1 MTQESVL
8 VITVDARNAERRIT
22 SLDRTLTELQQS
34 GNEASDSIE
43 QVGDTANQ
51 QTSRMDN
58 LRNSLSSLASEGK
71 TYLAGLAGA
80 AVGSAGALVALA
92 IQTSNAAAEIER
104 LAYLSGTTTTEFQE
118 WAAGAQ
124 AMGID
129 MEKLSDIF
137 KDVQD
142 RVGDFITTGGGEMS
156 DFFKE
161 IATKTEGSAAGALK
175 LAKSMRDLS
184 GAEAL
189 QLYVNKL
196 KEAGVGQ
203 NEMIFYME
211 SMADEA
217 TSLIPLLENGGEGFQ
232 AWAEAARNAGAIMN
246 DETIAAARQLKI
258 ETQLLEMQMAGIKN
272 EFMGGLIPALN
283 QVLSAF
289 TGTSTQALNMRTAGE
304 MLGNTLI
311 GLTKIGMGVAATFD
325 IVGRV
330 IGGTAAAL
338 TSEAVTHQMVIDDI
352 GAGIDEWG
360 KKFNKVNTS
369 VSNDKTMKTLLEVQE
384 RANENARAV
393 GKGALNAKNMKDA
406 LDDSAKSAKKV
417 TDNTAKLKREA
428 EQAAEEVRKIMYQYS
443 SEESQKA
450 IDLQKEI
457 TRLQKYGQTQYIE
470 VAKGRHEEERKLSK
484 MNFEY
489 NLIDFRLSEKEK
501 LKYSFSIKEQEIIAD
516 TKLTD
521 EQTKLKLASLKIQF
535 KQEMFDVE
543 LAKKQRIFEAT
554 EFQYSEM
561 ERIAKRYELE
571 REEISKTHTEAE
583 RNILLQASKSK
594 QQKEMNDLLSQT
606 KEKWKSINDEMMG
619 SSDTSAISDN
629 RVSNLASAQAL
640 FDQEIALAQTAERR
654 EQIWA
659 EHKQRMI
666 NIEADFYGKS
676 QAYQLKQTADTFG
689 ALAGVYLNFE
699 DETSKTYAHIVAIQ
713 KGANLASVIM
723 NSYAAISA
731 AWASAPFP
739 YNLPAVAATTV
750 QTGVLT
756 AAMQAF
762 TPTGF
767 ESGGYTGNMGT
778 KAVAGVVHGQEY
790 VFNAKATKNI
800 GKNNLES
807 LAKTGELPNQKQAQ
821 PTTNIINVFDESEL
835 RNAMATPS
843 GEKIIMN
850 VIKRNRSKL
859 GI

>member
-51 QTSRMDN
+51 QTSRLD
-58 LRNSLSSLASEGK
+58 SLKASVASLVAESK
-71 TYLAGLAGA
+71 AYYVAGA
-80 AVGSAGALVALA
+80 AMAGTITGTAGALVALA

-124 AMGID
+124 AMGVD

-232 AWAEAARNAGAIMN
+232 AWAEAARNAGAIMS

-311 GLTKIGMGVAATFD
+311 GLAKIGMGVAATFD

-338 TSEAVTHQMVIDDI
+338 SSEAVTHQMVIDDI
-352 GAGIDEWG
+352 GASIDEWG
-360 KKFNKVNTS
+360 KKFNKVNDTA
-369 VSNDKTMKTLLEVQE
+369 SNDKMMKTLLETQE
-384 RANENARAV
+384 RANENARAI
-393 GKGALNAKNMKDA
+393 GKGALNAKNMKGA
-406 LDDSAKSAKKV
+406 LGDSAKSAKKV
-417 TDNTAKLKREA
+417 ADNTATLKREA

-470 VAKGRHEEERKLSK
+470 VAKARHEEERKLSK

-489 NLIDFRLSEKEK
+489 GLIDFRLSEEEK
-501 LKYSFSIKEQEIIAD
+501 LKYSFNIKEQEIIAD

-535 KQEMFDVE
+535 KQEMFDIE

-561 ERIAKRYELE
+561 DRIAERYKLE
-571 REEISKTHTEAE
+571 REEIGKTHDLAE
-583 RNILLQASKSK
+583 RNILLQASLAK
-594 QQKEMNDLLSQT
+594 QNKEEAEVKDQ
-606 KEKWKSINDEMMG
+606 
-619 SSDTSAISDN
+619 AITD
-629 RVSNLASAQAL
+629 
-640 FDQEIALAQTAERR
+640 
-654 EQIWA
+654 
-659 EHKQRMI
+659 
-666 NIEADFYGKS
+666 Y
-676 QAYQLKQTADTFG
+676 
-689 ALAGVYLNFE
+689 
-699 DETSKTYAHIVAIQ
+699 
-713 KGANLASVIM
+713 ASV
-723 NSYAAISA
+723 
-731 AWASAPFP
+731 
-739 YNLPAVAATTV
+739 
-750 QTGVLT
+750 
-756 AAMQAF
+756 
-762 TPTGF
+762 
-767 ESGGYTGNMGT
+767 
-778 KAVAGVVHGQEY
+778 
-790 VFNAKATKNI
+790 
-800 GKNNLES
+800 
-807 LAKTGELPNQKQAQ
+807 
-821 PTTNIINVFDESEL
+821 L
-835 RNAMATPS
+835 RF
-843 GEKIIMN
+843 
-850 VIKRNRSKL
+850 
-859 GI
+859 

>member
-34 GNEASDSIE
+34 GNEAADSIE

-338 TSEAVTHQMVIDDI
+338 SSEAVTHQMVIDDI

-360 KKFNKVNTS
+360 KKFDKVNS
-369 VSNDKTMKTLLEVQE
+369 SASNDKMMKTLLEVQE

-470 VAKGRHEEERKLSK
+470 VAKARHEEERKLSK

-489 NLIDFRLSEKEK
+489 SLIDFRLSEKEK

-535 KQEMFDVE
+535 KQEMFDIE

-554 EFQYSEM
+554 EFQYTEM
-561 ERIAKRYELE
+561 DRIAKRYELE
-571 REEISKTHTEAE
+571 REEIGKTHDLAE
-583 RNILLQASKSK
+583 RNILLQASLAK
-594 QQKEMNDLLSQT
+594 QNKEEAEVKDQAITDYASVLGFEENPLIKQFEAIQKMRDLDL
-606 KEKWKSINDEMMG
+606 INE
-619 SSDTSAISDN
+619 
-629 RVSNLASAQAL
+629 
-640 FDQEIALAQTAERR
+640 
-654 EQIWA
+654 
-659 EHKQRMI
+659 
-666 NIEADFYGKS
+666 
-676 QAYQLKQTADTFG
+676 QAYQDAKLYIQSKSTAS
-689 ALAGVYLNFE
+689 YLESMFSGFASMV
-699 DETSKTYAHIVAIQ
+699 DENSKTYAVLFAAQ
-713 KGANLASVIM
+713 KA
-723 NSYAAISA
+723 
-731 AWASAPFP
+731 F
-739 YNLPAVAATTV
+739 AVAQA
-750 QTGVLT
+750 VLNIP
-756 AAMQAF
+756 AAYSKAYDAVVG
-762 TPTGF
+762 TPYVGPYIAPAIGAAAAALQVANAAQIKSTQMSGF

-807 LAKTGELPNQKQAQ
+807 LAKTGELPNQQQAQ

-859 GI
+859 GL

>member
-8 VITVDARNAERRIT
+8 VITVDARNAELRIT

-129 MEKLSDIF
+129 TEKLSDIF

-232 AWAEAARNAGAIMN
+232 AWAEAARNAGAIMS

-283 QVLSAF
+283 QALSAF
-289 TGTSTQALNMRTAGE
+289 TGTSIQALNMRTAGE

-311 GLTKIGMGVAATFD
+311 GLAKIGMGVAATFD

-338 TSEAVTHQMVIDDI
+338 SSEAVTHQMVIDDI
-352 GAGIDEWG
+352 GASIDEWG
-360 KKFNKVNTS
+360 KRFNKVNDTA
-369 VSNDKTMKTLLEVQE
+369 SNDKMMKTLLKVQE

-417 TDNTAKLKREA
+417 TDNTAKLKREG

-470 VAKGRHEEERKLSK
+470 VAKARHEEERKLSK

-489 NLIDFRLSEKEK
+489 GLIDFRLSEEEK
-501 LKYSFSIKEQEIIAD
+501 LKYSFNIKEQEIIAD

-535 KQEMFDVE
+535 KQEMFDIE

-561 ERIAKRYELE
+561 DRIAKRYELE

-619 SSDTSAISDN
+619 SGDTSAISDK

-767 ESGGYTGNMGT
+767 ESGGYTGNIGT

-800 GKNNLES
+800 GAKNLDTF
-807 LAKTGELPNQKQAQ
+807 AKTGELPNQQQAQ
-821 PTTNIINVFDESEL
+821 PATNIINVFDESEL